1 MEAISENAQT
11 MADQK
16 VTLHTILHKIAKER
30 GYVNYKLNVKPITTG
45 GANYSCVLFLA
56 TIAENDKDDIKLFN
70 KVACVGE
77 KVRAMSPFQIF
88 ESEICFYNELIKIY
102 REIEE
107 KHGVPEQERFV
118 TPKFYGFS
126 DEYLHET
133 LVMEDLTA
141 SGYEMFDR
149 FKTFDFNYAKEAVRQ
164 LAKLHALSI
173 AFSIESPDE
182 FEEKTAK
189 LTMKNN
195 MDSLSGV
202 IEGMLKKVMLSLR
215 EEFKDRVQ
223 LFLKETMTVE
233 KMNYLTKPHRRMVL
247 GHGDFRAS
255 NIMHKMNEDG
265 TYKVIIIDYQTLH
278 RTNPILDLVYLI
290 FNGTDQAFRSEYLQK
305 TIDHYYTELTASLKL
320 FHINPDEVYSREDFD
335 YDYKEVLPYGL
346 IISFMLLLLVT
357 VDTENAPTMT
367 PDSDFESF
375 NMAPSE
381 EYKKRVNELVE
392 DFIKYGIL

>member
-1 MEAISENAQT
+1 MELSSDYTQT

-16 VTLHTILHKIAKER
+16 VTLHTTLHRIAKEQ
-30 GYVNYKLNVKPITTG
+30 GYTNYKLNVKPITSG

-77 KVRAMSPFQIF
+77 KVRAMAPFDIY
-88 ESEICFYNELIKIY
+88 ESEICFYSELINIY
-102 REIEE
+102 RKIEE
-107 KHGVPEQERFV
+107 KHGVPEEEKFI

-126 DEYLHET
+126 DEYLQET

-173 AFSIESPDE
+173 AFSIENPDK
-182 FEEKTAK
+182 FDEKTAK
-189 LTMKNN
+189 LKMKNN
-195 MDSLSGV
+195 MDSLSGL
-202 IEGMLKKVMLSLR
+202 IEKMFKNVMSSLR

-223 LFLKETMTVE
+223 LFLKEMTVE
-233 KMNYLTKPHRRMVL
+233 KMNYLTKPHKRMVL

-255 NIMHKMNEDG
+255 NLMHKMNEDG

-305 TIDHYYTELTASLKL
+305 TIDHYYTELAASLKL
-320 FHINPDEVYSREDFD
+320 FHINPNEVYSRKDFD

-367 PDSDFESF
+367 PDSDLDSF

-392 DFIKYGIL
+392 DFIKYGVL